1 MYNDSDE
8 MIHSD
13 RLLNHLTVFFLTL
26 QKRLNTFKEFFAW
39 ENSLTNLNTLKWK
52 CDPVLAAKKMSSVG
66 CFPLHSV
73 FPGPGALACEWSWVY
88 SV

>member
-39 ENSLTNLNTLKWK
+39 ENSLTNLNTLK
-52 CDPVLAAKKMSSVG
+52 
-66 CFPLHSV
+66 
-73 FPGPGALACEWSWVY
+73 
-88 SV
+88 